1 MRDTGSSETA
11 FFTIETFINDNRW
24 GWIVDSESRRGR
36 GPLSAWRVSFA
47 EKANPAGFE
56 ATRIK
61 SSPTPTRE
69 YNSNP
74 DEGSVPCPFR
84 IGLNEDERGL
94 ALRYLPMAHQ
104 LAQRMCAVW
113 PAERDELESTAYLAL
128 AEAAQAFDSSRKVGF
143 GTFARHRIRAAL
155 RDLQRL
161 LSLDSWPRPGE
172 AGPVRH
178 ELSRFHNRVGQGR
191 DAGADQSLESGTEEA
206 RAIDGWLEQLPT
218 AHAAVC
224 RFIYQGGKSESDVAI
239 ELGCS
244 KSMLSR
250 LHREAITGLIRAYH
264 YAHMARPHDSA
275 GASD

>member
-1 MRDTGSSETA
+1 M
-11 FFTIETFINDNRW
+11 
-24 GWIVDSESRRGR
+24 
-36 GPLSAWRVSFA
+36 SAWRVSVA
-47 EKANPAGFE
+47 EKGNSAEFGT
-56 ATRIK
+56 TRIK
-61 SSPTPTRE
+61 SPPTPKRE
-69 YNSNP
+69 YNSIP
-74 DEGSVPCPFR
+74 GDGSVPCPFR
-84 IGLNEDERGL
+84 IALNEEKRGL

-104 LAQRMCAVW
+104 LAQRLCAIW
-113 PAERDELESTAYLAL
+113 PTERDELESTAYLAL

-161 LSLDSWPRPGE
+161 LSLDSWPSPGE
-172 AGPVRH
+172 EGPVRR
-178 ELSRFHNRVGQGR
+178 ELSRFHDRVGQGL
-191 DAGADQSLESGTEEA
+191 DAGANQLREAGTDEA

-264 YAHMARPHDSA
+264 HARVARPLDSA
-275 GASD
+275 EAID